1 MGEKLANK
9 ILSSFPNHD
18 IDHVIPIPETSR
30 TAALQCSLI
39 LKRPYREGF
48 IKNRYIA
55 RTFIMPGQ
63 EARRKTV
70 RLKLNTI
77 RSEFEGKVVL
87 LIDDSIVRGTTS
99 VELVQMARDA
109 GAKKVYFASAAPPVR
124 YPNVYGIDIPTRQEL
139 IAFDKTEE
147 EIGQAIGADLVIYN
161 DIEDVID
168 AVRSLNP
175 SHLSQFDDSCFSG
188 NYITCDI
195 NEEYLSKLE
204 GSRGKGRSN
213 SPASLPDS
221 GQLKSSPRKDLS
233 QQPQQQQPHLTQ
245 FPREQH
251 PQYHQKTLIPI
262 NLITP
267 LEGKTTNPDNSLSM
281 VDSAIVSSS
290 DEIGKKSY
298 REAFESKSEENNEND
313 AVRINNGRNEDP
325 FSQNNDSNENNG
337 RFYLTKQQ
345 QAEKDDEL
353 DLSQHSKGSKCESI
367 HNHS

>member
-9 ILSSFPNHD
+9 ILQSFPNHD
-18 IDHVIPIPETSR
+18 IDHIVPIPETSR

-39 LKRPYREGF
+39 LNCPYREGF

-99 VELVQMARDA
+99 VELIQMARDA

-124 YPNVYGIDIPTRQEL
+124 YPNVYGIDIPTRKEL
-139 IAFDKTEE
+139 IAYDKTEE

-161 DIEDVID
+161 DIDDVTD

-175 SHLSQFDDSCFSG
+175 SHLNQFDDSCFSG
-188 NYITCDI
+188 KYITDDI
-195 NEEYLSKLE
+195 NEDYLSRLE

-213 SPASLPDS
+213 SPAILDGSQPKL
-221 GQLKSSPRKDLS
+221 SPRKEHL
-233 QQPQQQQPHLTQ
+233 QQQQHLTP

-251 PQYHQKTLIPI
+251 PQHHQKPLIPI
-262 NLITP
+262 NLISP
-267 LEGKTTNPDNSLSM
+267 IEGKTTNPDNSLSM

-290 DEIGKKSY
+290 GEIGKQSY
-298 REAFESKSEENNEND
+298 REAFEGNSNSQENNEND
-313 AVRINNGRNEDP
+313 SITINKGNHENSFSVASSDSNGRI
-325 FSQNNDSNENNG
+325 
-337 RFYLTKQQ
+337 YLTKQQ
-345 QAEKDDEL
+345 HPQNQLENDDEL
-353 DLSQHSKGSKCESI
+353 DLSDHSKGSKCESI